1 MVLCIIQS
9 MNRLV
14 STIYASSFSENFLSE
29 ERLTSEN
36 NVFQDVK
43 DTGSLG
49 GLVQVIVNIA
59 LPLAIAAALVLL
71 IVAGYQMISSQGN
84 PEKLNGAKEM
94 ATNAIIGLVFI
105 LLSVGILVLVGSV
118 FEIEGLQQ

>member
-1 MVLCIIQS
+1 

-43 DTGSLG
+43 DTGSLN
-49 GLVQVIVNIA
+49 GLIQAIVNIA
-59 LPLAIAAALVLL
+59 LPLAVAAALVLL

-105 LLSVGILVLVGSV
+105 LLSVGILVLVGSI
-118 FEIEGLQQ
+118 FDIEGLRQ